1 MNTRYSLRGPSSHDL
16 RPSFAAAELALALFF
31 SAAHAD
37 APAPV
42 PPSAAALS
50 ARILRS
56 RASLTSAID
65 ARPVTASLFPAQKSY
80 AAYAARASHG
90 TDVNAYTY
98 PNPTASYARLN
109 TSMPV
114 MTSPSGVTPCIVDI
128 AVSKSIP
135 RFAAGSYAELAMST
149 RSSRPRPASFARRKF
164 TSRTH
169 SGQSPSYR
177 TRTSHVAADA
187 SHGGICR
194 EGVVV
199 DVDVDVDDDDDDAR
213 ARSALGGGGART
225 RGR

>member
-1 MNTRYSLRGPSSHDL
+1 
-16 RPSFAAAELALALFF
+16 
-31 SAAHAD
+31 
-37 APAPV
+37 
-42 PPSAAALS
+42 
-50 ARILRS
+50 
-56 RASLTSAID
+56 
-65 ARPVTASLFPAQKSY
+65 
-80 AAYAARASHG
+80 
-90 TDVNAYTY
+90 
-98 PNPTASYARLN
+98 
-109 TSMPV
+109 
-114 MTSPSGVTPCIVDI
+114 VTPCIVDI

-135 RFAAGSYAELAMST
+135 RFDAGSYDALAMST

-225 RGR
+225 RGREEDAAASGAAAMRDAIARDLAQRRRAVMARGVRDVDVCATSASCLVSCALVQSPHERTIIRMCTYVYEQLVIVRVGLRVRAR